1 MKATISKEKIF
12 QEIKLIP
19 EEKLADVYALLHH
32 FRLSLKVSQ
41 TKLRPVMHY
50 AGIWQDMPA
59 DIFAEFTVGVSVR
72 RQQAFSGRR
81 AE

>member
-1 MKATISKEKIF
+1 MKVTISNEKIF

-32 FRLSLKVSQ
+32 FRLSLKASQ
-41 TKLRPVMHY
+41 TKLRHVMHY
-50 AGIWQDMPA
+50 AGIWQDMTA
-59 DIFAEFTVGVSVR
+59 DIFAEFTVVISVR

-81 AE
+81 AR

>member
-12 QEIKLIP
+12 QEIKLIS

-32 FRLSLKVSQ
+32 FRLSLKASQ
-41 TKLRPVMHY
+41 TKPRPIMEY
-50 AGIWQDMPA
+50 AGVWRDMTT
-59 DIFAEFTVGVSVR
+59 DIFAEFTVGISAR

>member
-1 MKATISKEKIF
+1 MKVTISKEKIF

-32 FRLSLKVSQ
+32 FRLSLKASQ
-41 TKLRPVMHY
+41 TKLRPVMQY

-59 DIFAEFTVGVSVR
+59 DIFAEITCR
-72 RQQAFSGRR
+72 RS
-81 AE
+81 E

>member
-1 MKATISKEKIF
+1 MKATISKEKIL

-32 FRLSLKVSQ
+32 FRLSLKATQ
-41 TKLRPVMHY
+41 TKPRSIMQY
-50 AGIWQDMPA
+50 AGIWRDMPT
-59 DIFAEFTVGVSVR
+59 DMFAELTVGISAR

-81 AE
+81 AA